1 MGQVSSIKR
10 IKINPKLKVE
20 PLICLCRDMHKIQ
33 NFESRIKIY
42 FIFNK
47 KDFYLSSVYLR
58 TFQTVKLLS
67 ESTNAEIRVIDL
79 DLLEKLE
86 LSDSIIILSKSALS
100 AIGEYLI
107 HKLSTKRNIL
117 IADLLDSKTKTDRN
131 FINIFLVHDK
141 EMLKSSNNF
150 QLFRIIH
157 HAPDW
162 RLKSS
167 LNCLKSNKIIYIGS
181 KEKFLFER
189 NSSSV
194 LDCIFLKNYKFDWL
208 TPKWITESNLY
219 NFHLTA
225 KPLGAAYD
233 QPITKIVNA
242 LRVNSI
248 PIIGS
253 WERLAREILGQDYR
267 FTIQAGTANE
277 MIEQLVTFTESVEPG
292 EISLNLKIK
301 ASVEYL
307 VCPVYHI
314 NLWIDLLKE
323 ANDLYVK

>member
-1 MGQVSSIKR
+1 
-10 IKINPKLKVE
+10 
-20 PLICLCRDMHKIQ
+20 MHKIQ

-67 ESTNAEIRVIDL
+67 KFTNAEIKVIDL
-79 DLLEKLE
+79 DSLEKLE
-86 LSDSIIILSKSALS
+86 LCDSIIILSKSALS
-100 AIGEYLI
+100 AIGEYLMY
-107 HKLSTKRNIL
+107 KLSTNRNIL
-117 IADLLDSKTKTDRN
+117 IADSLDSKKKMDEN
-131 FINIFLVHDK
+131 FINIFVVHDK
-141 EMLKSSNNF
+141 ELLKNSNNV

-167 LNCLKSNKIIYIGS
+167 LNCLKSNKIVYIGS

-189 NSSSV
+189 NSLSA
-194 LDCIFLKNYKFDWL
+194 LDCIFLKKYKFDWFNPNWL
-208 TPKWITESNLY
+208 TKGNLY

-225 KPLGAAYD
+225 KPPNVSYD

-253 WERLAREILGQDYR
+253 WEKIAREILGQDYR

-277 MIEQLVTFTESVEPG
+277 MIEQLVTFTEGVEPG
-292 EISLNLKIK
+292 EISPNLKIK
-301 ASVEYL
+301 ASVEHL
-307 VCPVYHI
+307 ICPIYHI
-314 NLWIDLLKE
+314 NLWIDLLQE
-323 ANDLYVK
+323 AIDLYVK